1 MRETVA
7 VVYSGAGAGGVRGG
21 LVEMSPRHPKNYVTN
36 AEGDDVH
43 VDAAAGRLVI
53 RQRGRRGVGSIDLG
67 AVSSTDIGGKWRV
80 RGRVHLCKPAR
91 EWGREGERER
101 EGSACRKFHGKWH

>member
-43 VDAAAGRLVI
+43 VDAAAAG
-53 RQRGRRGVGSIDLG
+53 RGRSARDPATGV
-67 AVSSTDIGGKWRV
+67 
-80 RGRVHLCKPAR
+80 AR
-91 EWGREGERER
+91 RWQ
-101 EGSACRKFHGKWH
+101 H